1 MNQDEDILDQY
12 CRNFYSILRYDES
25 HCTDPRSLLNY
36 IPWMPVVDYIQQNII
51 NLPWDDV

>member
-51 NLPWDDV
+51 NLP